1 MEEDGE
7 EGGREGL
14 LNLETLGDVGGVEK
28 ELKVDILKSLWKYS
42 MTWYDLSRSFYV
54 PFGTVVPWFC
64 GCAINKRSM
73 NKLC

>member
-54 PFGTVVPWFC
+54 PFGTVVQTD
-64 GCAINKRSM
+64 K
-73 NKLC
+73 K